1 MSGYGIRAK
10 TGLIEGLELKG
21 VTGSF
26 SGSLT
31 VKELIGGGVIEHAL
45 FKLKKTDE
53 IRNIRVISGYND
65 SGNPRYRSIL
75 VEVYAITVVIDPLP
89 VDRYI
94 VYDNNS
100 FILNANQ
107 KKEIVIKKWKQFT
120 DDGEALPLSTEVLVM
135 SYVISTKFSIHEK

>member
-45 FKLKKTDE
+45 FKLKKLMKYETLGLLV
-53 IRNIRVISGYND
+53 VIM
-65 SGNPRYRSIL
+65 
-75 VEVYAITVVIDPLP
+75 TVVIPDIGQYWL
-89 VDRYI
+89 R
-94 VYDNNS
+94 
-100 FILNANQ
+100 FMQ
-107 KKEIVIKKWKQFT
+107 
-120 DDGEALPLSTEVLVM
+120 
-135 SYVISTKFSIHEK
+135 